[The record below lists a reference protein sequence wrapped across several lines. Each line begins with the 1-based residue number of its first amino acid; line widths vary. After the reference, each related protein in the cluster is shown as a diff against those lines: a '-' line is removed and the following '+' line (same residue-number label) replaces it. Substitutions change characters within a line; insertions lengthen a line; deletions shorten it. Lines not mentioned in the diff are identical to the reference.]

1 MAKKTIYQKIE
12 QIAINNDG
20 TWKVSARKAR
30 EESDWIVKSKKIAIR
45 VLRTLKEKGLQQK
58 ELASLLKVTP
68 QQVSK
73 ILKGNVNLTLET
85 ITKLEKALD
94 IPLMD
99 IPKRQK
105 EIPVFMTE
113 RSVGVFMENK
123 TRVEKT
129 IKWKKAE
136 HQVWQQPFNH
146 MKTNPVY
153 EC

>member
-12 QIAINNDG
+12 QVAINSDG
-20 TWKVSARKAR
+20 RWKESARKAR
-30 EESDWIVKSKKIAIR
+30 QKSDWIVKSKKIAVR
-45 VLRTLKEKGLQQK
+45 VLRTLKERGLQQK
-58 ELASLLKVTP
+58 ELASLLEVSP

-85 ITKLEKALD
+85 ITKLEKALE

-105 EIPVFMTE
+105 EIPVFMSE
-113 RSVGVFMENK
+113 RSVGVFIENK

-146 MKTNPVY
+146 MKTNLVY